1 MKVLVFGANG
11 QVGMALAATAPSLA
25 NLVFI
30 DRAAC
35 DLSDPAQ
42 VSSIIGE
49 SRPDLVIN
57 AAAYTAVDRAESEPE
72 LAHAVNAVAP
82 GVMAESVRGVGG
94 RLVHI
99 STDFV
104 FGGQGS
110 CTPYR
115 PYDEPSPQGVY
126 ARTKWNGE
134 RRVIDDGPDHLVVRT
149 AWIYSSNGSNFVR
162 TMLRL
167 MGERDVVRVVADQ
180 VGTPT
185 SAVSLATALWL
196 LAERGATGLHHFTD
210 AGVASWY
217 DFACAIAEEAMSIG
231 LLDREV
237 RIDPIATAD
246 YPTPAVRPAYSLVDK
261 SDTWMLLGQVAPHW
275 RVNLRATLQEIKNG

>member
-1 MKVLVFGANG
+1 MKALVFGSQG
-11 QVGMALAATAPSLA
+11 QVGRALAATAPSVA
-25 NLVFI
+25 DVVAI
-30 DRAAC
+30 DRLAC
-35 DLSDPAQ
+35 DLSQPAQ
-42 VSSIIGE
+42 VSSIIAE
-49 SRPDLVIN
+49 VRPDLVIN

-82 GVMAESVRGVGG
+82 AVMAKAVREVGG
-94 RLVHI
+94 RLIQI

-104 FGGQGS
+104 FGGQKS

-115 PYDEPSPQGVY
+115 PSDEPSPQGVY
-126 ARTKWNGE
+126 GRTKWDGE
-134 RRVIDDGPDHLVVRT
+134 RGVIEDGPDHLVVRT
-149 AWIYSSNGSNFVR
+149 AWVYSPHGANFVR

-185 SAVSLATALWL
+185 SASSLAKALWRL
-196 LAERGATGLHHFTD
+196 SEYGATGLHHFTD

-217 DFACAIAEEAMSIG
+217 DFACAVAEDAASIG

-237 RIDPIATAD
+237 RVDPIATAD
-246 YPTPAVRPAYSLVDK
+246 YRTPAARPAYSLLDK
-261 SDTWMLLGQVAPHW
+261 GDTWLLLGRVPPHW
-275 RVNLRATLQEIKNG
+275 RVSLRATLQEIKNG